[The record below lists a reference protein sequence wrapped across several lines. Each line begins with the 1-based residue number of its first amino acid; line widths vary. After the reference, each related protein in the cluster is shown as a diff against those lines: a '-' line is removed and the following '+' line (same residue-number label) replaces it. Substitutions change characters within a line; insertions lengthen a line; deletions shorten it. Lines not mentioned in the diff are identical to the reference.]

1 MKHLILASR
10 NKGKFA
16 ECTFLLAPSNYHV
29 RGMEEAGFED
39 DIEETGSTLME
50 NALIKARHIHKK
62 TNDPVMAE
70 DSGLFV
76 DALDGAPG
84 IYSARYAGNHGDDE
98 ANWQLL
104 LKNMEGKNERSA
116 RFEACLCYID
126 EKGNEHFFTGILKG
140 KIATEASGSFGFGY
154 DPVFIPE
161 GYEVSNA
168 CLEPAV
174 KNSMSHR
181 AEAIA
186 KWVKFMLE
194 R

>member
-1 MKHLILASR
+1 MHNLILASR
-10 NKGKFA
+10 NKGKIA
-16 ECTFLLAPSNYHV
+16 ECQFLLAPSHYQV
-29 RGMEEAGFED
+29 IGMEEAGFAD

-50 NALIKARHIHKK
+50 NALIKARYIHEK
-62 TNDPVMAE
+62 THDAVLAE

-84 IYSARYAGNHGDDE
+84 IYSARYAGNHGDDK

-104 LKNMEGKNERSA
+104 LKNMEGISRRNA
-116 RFEACLCYID
+116 RFETCLCYID
-126 EKGNEHFFTGILKG
+126 AQGNEHFFTGVLQG
-140 KIATEASGSFGFGY
+140 KIAYEASGSFGFGY

-181 AEAIA
+181 AEAIS
-186 KWVKFMLE
+186 KWVGFMLE
-194 R
+194 G